1 MLSAHHVPGAGSRS
15 SGLGKARI
23 SIPVLLVKKSGF
35 RGVKKFVK
43 HHAAKQ
49 VTEPDLHSQNAGCYP
64 ISRRS
69 LITIIILT
77 SHLGDPVQPILCLL
91 TANAKRSM
99 PSWLAVDKFPGPDI
113 RAGEDR
119 SRAQIPHPP
128 RPPGNFQGLR
138 CSPFP
143 SLQ

>member
-1 MLSAHHVPGAGSRS
+1 MPGAGSRS
-15 SGLGKARI
+15 SGLEKARI
-23 SIPVLLVKKSGF
+23 IIPILLIKKSGF

-49 VTEPDLHSQNAGCYP
+49 VTELDLHSQNAGCYA
-64 ISRRS
+64 ISGRS

-77 SHLGDPVQPILCLL
+77 SHLRDPAQPILCLP
-91 TANAKRSM
+91 TASAKRSM
-99 PSWLAVDKFPGPDI
+99 PSWSAVDKFPGLDN
-113 RAGEDR
+113 RAGEDG
-119 SRAQIPHPP
+119 SRAQNLHPP
-128 RPPGNFQGLR
+128 RTPGNFKGLR